1 MEEDKKYIEQLKLK
15 NNTKK
20 DKESDFESTKET
32 TNTRKTNYE
41 NKNNMIQLIKENNQ
55 QFLENFE
62 ILDYVSSGSVGTFYV
77 ASVKKKNNIK
87 VGLKFY
93 LNRKH
98 KEEEFENEEIK
109 FLKKLNHKN
118 IIKLFGYSKINDM
131 NTCAILEL
139 AKYGD
144 FCDFQSK
151 ILRRKYL
158 SETFICYFAFQLL
171 ESINYIHKNK
181 ILHCD
186 IKESNILIDANLNVK
201 LTDFSVSTSYSKYN
215 SDEKINYPFVG
226 TGKYISPEILSGD
239 KILVKDT
246 NKIDLY
252 SLGIVLYYLAFKCY
266 PYDLKTVKSSDYEGI
281 LQNLK
286 KNKLTFSSDRKISGM
301 FKDFLRGLLEVDINK
316 RFDIETAMR
325 HPWIEGGKII
335 MDEKEKITCLQKF
348 LVELVSDSIIEF
360 NEHIKKQINKQ

>member
-1 MEEDKKYIEQLKLK
+1 MEEDKKCIKKLELKS
-15 NNTKK
+15 NIKK
-20 DKESDFESTKET
+20 IKESEFESTKET
-32 TNTRKTNYE
+32 TNTSKTDYE
-41 NKNNMIQLIKENNQ
+41 NKNNIIQLIKENNH

-62 ILDYVSSGSVGTFYV
+62 ILDYVNSGSVGTFYV
-77 ASVKKKNNIK
+77 ACLKKKSNLK

-109 FLKKLNHKN
+109 FLKNLNHKN

-144 FCDFQSK
+144 FYDFQSK
-151 ILRRKYL
+151 ILKRKYL
-158 SETFICYFAFQLL
+158 SETFICYIAFQLL

-186 IKESNILIDANLNVK
+186 IKESNILVDANLNFK

-215 SDEKINYPFVG
+215 SNEKIKYPFVG
-226 TGKYISPEILSGD
+226 TGKYISPEILSGE

-252 SLGIVLYYLAFKCY
+252 SLGIMLYYLAFKCY

-286 KNKLTFSSDRKISGM
+286 NNKS
-301 FKDFLRGLLEVDINK
+301 
-316 RFDIETAMR
+316 
-325 HPWIEGGKII
+325 WIV
-335 MDEKEKITCLQKF
+335 L
-348 LVELVSDSIIEF
+348 
-360 NEHIKKQINKQ
+360 N